1 MTSITKPQVELT
13 VDGIEGSCANLN
25 CDYEYTT
32 PAGEITSQSVSGLS
46 VSVSGTSL
54 PTTGVSVVFGGAP
67 CSSSSISA
75 QTTSL
80 TCTLEHE
87 PYGGIGLN
95 VEVYDENGL
104 IPIGTGASG
113 IDISVTVSGISPST
127 DLNQLGGNTLTI
139 TGTGFPSVASYVEV

>member
-1 MTSITKPQVELT
+1 M
-13 VDGIEGSCANLN
+13 
-25 CDYEYTT
+25 
-32 PAGEITSQSVSGLS
+32 
-46 VSVSGTSL
+46 
-54 PTTGVSVVFGGAP
+54 
-67 CSSSSISA
+67 
-75 QTTSL
+75 
-80 TCTLEHE
+80 
-87 PYGGIGLN
+87 N